1 MVPTNDPASYFY
13 FSLHIQETKNYLI
26 NDKLIDC
33 YSAIEA
39 PWPKQSSLFNVNHNS
54 ASILCLLGLSW
65 GKGEGQKMSWWL
77 CGENMIGLIS
87 GICYLCPRN
96 VVIVVF
102 NGRIPISL
110 YLEWYYPAYN
120 FPSLPTPFPPIFFL
134 SIPWHIW
141 LSWM

>member
-1 MVPTNDPASYFY
+1 MVSANDPASYFY
-13 FSLHIQETKNYLI
+13 FSLHIQETQNYLI

-39 PWPKQSSLFNVNHNS
+39 PWPKQSSLFNGNHSS

-87 GICYLCPRN
+87 GICYLYPRN
-96 VVIVVF
+96 VVVVF
-102 NGRIPISL
+102 KVQNSHLLLIGMILPGIQFL
-110 YLEWYYPAYN
+110 FIANPF
-120 FPSLPTPFPPIFFL
+120 FPMYTHFPC
-134 SIPWHIW
+134 
-141 LSWM
+141 